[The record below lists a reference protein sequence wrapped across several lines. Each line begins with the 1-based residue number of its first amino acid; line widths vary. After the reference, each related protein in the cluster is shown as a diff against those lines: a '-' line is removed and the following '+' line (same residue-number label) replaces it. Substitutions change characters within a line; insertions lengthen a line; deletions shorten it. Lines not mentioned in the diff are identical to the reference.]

1 MKRVLAFAF
10 ALLATGSLLAQKTI
24 NDDNAQVRSVPAF
37 HAIRVSSGIDL
48 YLSTGDAAVAVS
60 ARESEFRDRIR
71 TEVENGVLKIWYDTR
86 DMKNMVWG
94 NSKNLKAY
102 VSARLIDQLGAS
114 GGSDVF
120 IDGTLTAPAL
130 KVDLSGGSDFR
141 GRVAVSGKFE
151 CHASGGSDAMVS
163 GTAGDLDVHAS
174 GGSDFKGRELVA
186 ETMKAD
192 ASGGSDIDATVNRE
206 VRASASGGSDVYY
219 RGNASLVES
228 NKSGGSDIRKRG

>member
-1 MKRVLAFAF
+1 MKKLLAFAF
-10 ALLATGSLLAQKTI
+10 LLLGAGSLQAQKTI
-24 NDDNAQVRSVPAF
+24 NDDNARVRSVPAF
-37 HAIRVSSGIDL
+37 RGIRVSSGIDL
-48 YLSTGDAAVAVS
+48 YLSTGEPAVAVS

-86 DMKNMVWG
+86 DLKNMVWG
-94 NSKNLKAY
+94 NSKNLRAY
-102 VSARLIDQLGAS
+102 VSAREIEQLGAS

-120 IDGTLTAPAL
+120 IDGTLSAPTL
-130 KVDLSGGSDFR
+130 KVDLSGGSDFK
-141 GRVAVSGKFE
+141 GRVAISGKLE
-151 CHASGGSDAMVS
+151 CHANGGSDVIIS
-163 GTAGDLDVHAS
+163 GTAGDLEVHAA

-186 ETMKAD
+186 ETMRAE

-228 NKSGGSDIRKRG
+228 NKSGGSDIKKRG